1 MFIEHVNLT
10 VSDLQRSIDFYRDLF
25 GFEVRWKGTTS
36 DEAPAAHVGD
46 ERSYIALFQGNR
58 PSRGDTDYERV
69 GFNHF
74 GVVVDDLAAAKQ
86 RLQKLGVEPSMEAD
100 YEPGRRLYFHDPDG
114 IEVELVEY
122 DAATGG
128 S

>member
-10 VSDLQRSIDFYRDLF
+10 VSDLPRSIDFYRDLF
-25 GFEVRWKGTTS
+25 GFEVRWQGTTS
-36 DEAPAAHVGD
+36 NGAPAAHVGD
-46 ERSYIALFQGNR
+46 ERSYVALFQGKNG
-58 PSRGDTDYERV
+58 SRGDTDYERV

-74 GVVVDDLAAAKQ
+74 GLVVDDLAAAKR
-86 RLQKLGVEPSMEAD
+86 RLQQLGIEPSMEAD

-122 DAATGG
+122 DAAAGG